1 MQHLHPDVSIRWE
14 WGVGALFLVREPS
27 IGPFIPRPDCPS
39 RLILRIGIGKSASHS
54 IHAAGIEEKGGGERN
69 WNWEWRTSAKLESL
83 RIQSERSDPS
93 LWTRTSA
100 WVAQSFIFVYANQF
114 PSHTAIMRGPA
125 MASCVP
131 LESLA
136 RFAPQHC
143 HNVIWFVSHA
153 PLQLVAYRPQ
163 FGMHADWSQRSCLYT
178 PQQLTR
184 IDSIAT

>member
-1 MQHLHPDVSIRWE
+1 M
-14 WGVGALFLVREPS
+14 GG
-27 IGPFIPRPDCPS
+27 GRPISSPWTFDRP
-39 RLILRIGIGKSASHS
+39 IYSASGLPVSSHPPNRDWQKRQPFHS
-54 IHAAGIEEKGGGERN
+54 RSWNWRKKGGGERN